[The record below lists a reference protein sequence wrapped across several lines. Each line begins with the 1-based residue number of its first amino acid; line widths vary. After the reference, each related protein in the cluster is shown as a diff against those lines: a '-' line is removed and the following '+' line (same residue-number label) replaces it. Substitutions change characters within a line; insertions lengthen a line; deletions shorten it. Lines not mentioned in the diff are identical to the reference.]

1 MKKNFWGR
9 NRIYFFLGTDPGIN
23 YKEIDENA
31 DFDDIVL
38 EDREHE
44 ERYFD
49 DDDGE
54 IDEWT
59 FCIGIWLTV
68 MESWWIYCY
77 RNF

>member
-1 MKKNFWGR
+1 MFHNIEKELLRQKQDLF
-9 NRIYFFLGTDPGIN
+9 FFLGTDPGIN

-54 IDEWT
+54 IDE
-59 FCIGIWLTV
+59 
-68 MESWWIYCY
+68 
-77 RNF
+77 